1 MSINC
6 IRTLIEDANISNPN
20 KNALIF
26 GNEKL
31 TYSELFTKVNQIAY
45 YLSELDL
52 PKGSRIGVYSNKGID
67 QVVAILAILS
77 TQYVLVPLTKLLKP
91 EQVEYIIGDCDIKCI
106 ITDKIKIE
114 SIEEIKFD
122 GHIISYETTH
132 KELPSFEEIY
142 KYYNKPFTSQEYG
155 LL

>member
-20 KNALIF
+20 KIALVF

-31 TYSELFTKVNQIAY
+31 TYNELFTKVNQIAY

-67 QVVAILAILS
+67 QVIAILAILS
-77 TQYVLVPLTKLLKP
+77 TNYILVPLTKLLKM
-91 EQVEYIIGDCDIKCI
+91 
-106 ITDKIKIE
+106 
-114 SIEEIKFD
+114 S
-122 GHIISYETTH
+122 
-132 KELPSFEEIY
+132 
-142 KYYNKPFTSQEYG
+142 KPPLFTNI
-155 LL
+155 LF

>member
-20 KNALIF
+20 KIALVF

-31 TYSELFTKVNQIAY
+31 TYNELFTKVNQIAY

-67 QVVAILAILS
+67 QVVAILAIFL
-77 TQYVLVPLTKLLKP
+77 VLYKVSVAHPLYINLKLNLLKSI
-91 EQVEYIIGDCDIKCI
+91 VLTGG
-106 ITDKIKIE
+106 ITKV
-114 SIEEIKFD
+114 
-122 GHIISYETTH
+122 
-132 KELPSFEEIY
+132 LSFEESEDIISFFY
-142 KYYNKPFTSQEYG
+142 KKILTSDIHPSIIMDSNYDIWTLGITQK
-155 LL
+155 